1 MEGSDLGGKYCCM
14 DHKELLR
21 GLWLYLSMMKAQKDA
36 LGLMKQQKDSSD
48 AVTYSDR
55 IGSLPAV

>member
-1 MEGSDLGGKYCCM
+1 M